1 MATYSHSKVSTF
13 ENCPFQYKLHY
24 IDKIKTEVPTTI
36 ECFMGDMVHQTME
49 KLYTDKKFKKRVTKA
64 VLLKFYKDLWEKEYS
79 KDILVVKEGLT
90 AEIYREWATKNI
102 DLIINKLNNTQ
113 TKEEYDK
120 NLFGWINSFINHW
133 ESQTDEENK
142 IIFGPASKMVNLLIK
157 TLNESKIITNDRLMQ
172 FFHVPFD
179 LYSLKPLIKIINKI
193 SDVNYKIDIPKNPT
207 MKFITNPE
215 IYWIIQNS
223 VFKLCKNASISPILY
238 DYWCWNEKH

>member
-1 MATYSHSKVSTF
+1 MKEILIFKNVEEAVNILKKY
-13 ENCPFQYKLHY
+13 
-24 IDKIKTEVPTTI
+24 
-36 ECFMGDMVHQTME
+36 
-49 KLYTDKKFKKRVTKA
+49 DKKIEKK
-64 VLLKFYKDLWEKEYS
+64 EMSKEE
-79 KDILVVKEGLT
+79 VVRKSISSNIFRAFHKLNKKPS
-90 AEIYREWATKNI
+90 EIYREWATKNI

>member
-1 MATYSHSKVSTF
+1 MKEILIFKNVEEAVNILKKY
-13 ENCPFQYKLHY
+13 
-24 IDKIKTEVPTTI
+24 
-36 ECFMGDMVHQTME
+36 
-49 KLYTDKKFKKRVTKA
+49 DKKIEKK
-64 VLLKFYKDLWEKEYS
+64 EMSKEE
-79 KDILVVKEGLT
+79 VVRKSISSNIFRAFHKLNKKPS
-90 AEIYREWATKNI
+90 EIYREWATKNI

-133 ESQTDEENK
+133 ESQTNEENK

-179 LYSLKPLIKIINKI
+179 LYSLKPLINIIDKI
-193 SDVNYKIDIPKNPT
+193 SDVSYKIDIPKNPT
-207 MKFITNPE
+207 MKFITTPD

-223 VFKLCKNASISPILY
+223 VFKLCKNANISPILY